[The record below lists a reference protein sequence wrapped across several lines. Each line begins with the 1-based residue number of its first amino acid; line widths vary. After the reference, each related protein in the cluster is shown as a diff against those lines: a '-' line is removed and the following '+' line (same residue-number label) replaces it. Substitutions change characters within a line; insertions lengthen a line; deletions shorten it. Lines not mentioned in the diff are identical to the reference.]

1 VKKKKKPKL
10 NLGELRKIY
19 PLSIRPGDSVIVE
32 TQAGAL
38 DPEEVKK
45 LMVELQ
51 RSGFEKVCIVQVH
64 PGQGNLKFTVVRKRK
79 MIMDTA
85 KAYVES

>member
-19 PLSIRPGDSVIVE
+19 TLSIQPGDSVIVE
-32 TQAGAL
+32 VPPGAITQPERLMTAL
-38 DPEEVKK
+38 KK
-45 LMVELQ
+45 F
-51 RSGFEKVCIVQVH
+51 GFEKVCIVQVH